1 MKRRIFACLLALVM
15 LVSVLPV
22 ALAADPVAKIG
33 NDTYATLD
41 EAIKKAQDKDEIKLL
56 ADCELTGDIKLEN
69 KSLTIRGVGTTKPT
83 ITLKE
88 CGIHASSELGNPN
101 KRYLT
106 FVNCALDI
114 RSKNVG
120 GATANLITNTD
131 LTFDNCNVTITN
143 PKEKSISAIYLYQES
158 NLFIKNNSVV
168 NVSGFTGNRCSGIYA
183 DDSEYENMP
192 NRDIQVTGGSTLTI
206 TNCNWHGM
214 TVDPIDMLID
224 DHSVIDIS
232 NCGNS
237 QFGGGGLGCYFGKLT
252 IKNGSA
258 LNTNDNRGLYWWG
271 WGTFVKELEMDSTST
286 LSSCR
291 NTGDGIDI
299 GGKGIILAGANVT
312 LDENKGN
319 GLVSYSNNKDWF
331 GDVQISAGAKVS
343 IRNNTRGIWVM
354 QNAVLDINT
363 STVTNNGTELRYP
376 NGGGICV
383 NGTAKIGPA
392 VALYNNHAFE
402 YGDDIY
408 NADGASITFADVG
421 TDWVLDDCNHMID
434 GWYEDGLEG
443 ETLLRWNVHDTAAA
457 KHVVKKDA
465 GTYTDAIAY
474 KAAHGEE
481 YYEPGENPV
490 ADYILPALWLNT
502 KDHYSYLIGYA
513 DGTVRPEGKIT
524 RAEVATIFFRL
535 LTDDARAKF
544 WMSTNNYT
552 DVPAGKWY
560 NNAIS
565 TLSNMGVIGGYAD
578 GTFKPDAPISR
589 AEFAKIAV
597 SFSNVADLSYRGYF
611 ADVKESDWFS
621 GFVAAAKDAGLIEG
635 YNDGTFKPEKAI
647 TRAEVCTIVNRTL
660 GRKPSASHMKISDRI
675 DWPDVQVTD
684 WYYEAIMEATK
695 SHTYQMGQR
704 VETWND
710 KLPQRDWA
718 LLETGWANAYTGN
731 GGEVN

>member
-143 PKEKSISAIYLYQES
+143 PEKISISAIYLYQES

-168 NVSGFTGNRCSGIYA
+168 DVSGFTGPGCSGIYA
-183 DDSEYENMP
+183 DDSDYVDMP
-192 NRDIQVTGGSTLTI
+192 NRKIQVTGRSTLTI

-214 TVDPIDMLID
+214 TVNPIDMLID

-299 GGKGIILAGANVT
+299 GGKGIIPAGANVT

-319 GLVSYSNNKDWF
+319 GLVSYSDNDYWF

-354 QNAVLDINT
+354 QNTALDINT
-363 STVTNNGTELRYP
+363 ST
-376 NGGGICV
+376 
-383 NGTAKIGPA
+383 K
-392 VALYNNHAFE
+392 
-402 YGDDIY
+402 
-408 NADGASITFADVG
+408 
-421 TDWVLDDCNHMID
+421 
-434 GWYEDGLEG
+434 
-443 ETLLRWNVHDTAAA
+443 TAAA
-457 KHVVKKDA
+457 SVSRQMEQLKSARLSHFTTTTHSDMVTTFIMQTV
-465 GTYTDAIAY
+465 
-474 KAAHGEE
+474 
-481 YYEPGENPV
+481 
-490 ADYILPALWLNT
+490 LPLRLPMSGRTGFWT
-502 KDHYSYLIGYA
+502 
-513 DGTVRPEGKIT
+513 T
-524 RAEVATIFFRL
+524 AT
-535 LTDDARAKF
+535 T
-544 WMSTNNYT
+544 
-552 DVPAGKWY
+552 
-560 NNAIS
+560 
-565 TLSNMGVIGGYAD
+565 
-578 GTFKPDAPISR
+578 
-589 AEFAKIAV
+589 
-597 SFSNVADLSYRGYF
+597 
-611 ADVKESDWFS
+611 
-621 GFVAAAKDAGLIEG
+621 
-635 YNDGTFKPEKAI
+635 
-647 TRAEVCTIVNRTL
+647 
-660 GRKPSASHMKISDRI
+660 
-675 DWPDVQVTD
+675 
-684 WYYEAIMEATK
+684 
-695 SHTYQMGQR
+695 
-704 VETWND
+704 
-710 KLPQRDWA
+710 
-718 LLETGWANAYTGN
+718 
-731 GGEVN
+731 